1 MQSDYKTV
9 LEQAAP
15 PFGGARAFVLKGG
28 VGEKGTLPFR
38 VAMQSKRATVWRKHV
53 LLALLLLLFLLLPT
67 FALAQ
72 GQVRVRGYVRKDG
85 TYVAPHYRTA
95 PDGNP
100 YNNYSF
106 PGNFNPNTGKFST
119 GDPASYILR
128 YYTRKASLP
137 RGSSVPLATTPER
150 HLSKPRIVTPS
161 QLRNP
166 IPTLARV
173 EQEYRRYQS
182 DKIRRDYGVA
192 PSTDSTLLDLIELH
206 ARLHWSKKIRS
217 GHGLNFP
224 AKDYSALDLIDI
236 QFRLNW
242 SNKIRQKFG
251 RRYSFR
257 NYSALELMQIYLRL
271 AQSR

>member
-128 YYTRKASLP
+128 YYTRKVSLP
-137 RGSSVPLATTPER
+137 RGSSVLLATTPER

-161 QLRNP
+161 RLRKP
-166 IPTLARV
+166 IPSLARV
-173 EQEYRRYQS
+173 EQEYRRYWS
-182 DKIRRDYGVA
+182 DKIRKDYGVA
-192 PSTDSTLLDLIELH
+192 PSTNSSLLDLIELRS
-206 ARLHWSKKIRS
+206 RLHWSKKIRS
-217 GHGLNFP
+217 EHGLNFP
-224 AKDYSALDLIDI
+224 ARDYSALDLVDI
-236 QFRLNW
+236 QSRLNW

-257 NYSALELMQIYLRL
+257 NYSALELMQVYLRL